1 MKKFQEALSDGFKH
15 ITTISDPQELRN
27 LRDEGILIDSE
38 GVDVF
43 AFGDNKEYSLSI
55 EPIEEGYLVSLYKN
69 KIRITEP
76 LPVKPLDKL

>member
-1 MKKFQEALSDGFKH
+1 MKAFSEALSDGFKH
-15 ITTISDPQELRN
+15 IATISDPQELKN

-55 EPIEEGYLVSLYKN
+55 EPIAEGYLISLYKN
-69 KIRITEP
+69 KVRLTEP
-76 LPVKPLDKL
+76 LPVKPLS